1 MRNEKQT
8 KNLLLDSITAC
19 DALCGLRSLPDSSID
34 CCITSPPYYAMR
46 DYEADG
52 QIGLE
57 RSPDEYI
64 LRLVDV
70 FAEVY
75 RVLKPQGV
83 MWVVIGDSYCGAGK
97 GAATDPANAMLYK
110 QGCNRGTLSRATA
123 FKYET
128 AAKRKDL
135 LGIPWM
141 LAFALRDFGW
151 YLRQDII
158 WHKSNPM
165 PESVTDRCTRAHE
178 YVFLFSKRSRYYFV
192 PMLEDAEGYDGRKAT
207 ATRGSAKYRGK
218 RVPGNS
224 QQSIV
229 QSGERWRFKNLHRS
243 NPNTLHLRRLTGGGQ
258 ELYPVRNRRDVWKLN
273 AARSPYAHYAT
284 YPLELIEPC
293 LLATCPQ
300 GGVVLDPFMGSGTTA
315 VAAIRNDR
323 HYIGFDINSEYV
335 EIANSR
341 ITDEK
346 SKKEIEL

>member
-1 MRNEKQT
+1 MRNENKT

-110 QGCNRGTLSRATA
+110 QGSNRGTLSRATA

-229 QSGERWRFKNLHRS
+229 QGGERWRFKNLHRN
-243 NPNTLHLRRLTGGGQ
+243 NPNTLHLRRLTGGGAGTVSNPQ
-258 ELYPVRNRRDVWKLN
+258 SSRCMEVKRCSFPIRALCHISFGTDRTVLAGDLSAGRCCFGSVYGKRNYRRGCDKERQTLH
-273 AARSPYAHYAT
+273 R
-284 YPLELIEPC
+284 
-293 LLATCPQ
+293 
-300 GGVVLDPFMGSGTTA
+300 
-315 VAAIRNDR
+315 IR
-323 HYIGFDINSEYV
+323 HQQ
-335 EIANSR
+335 R
-341 ITDEK
+341 ICRD
-346 SKKEIEL
+346 SQQPNNR

>member
-1 MRNEKQT
+1 MTNETKQNI
-8 KNLLLDSITAC
+8 KLDSITAC

-110 QGCNRGTLSRATA
+110 QGSNRGTLSRATA

-128 AAKRKDL
+128 SAKRKDL

-229 QSGERWRFKNLHRS
+229 QGGERWRFKNLHRS
-243 NPNTLHLRRLTGGGQ
+243 NPNTLHLRRLTGGGAGIVSSPQSSRCVETERRSFPIRALCHISAGTDRTVLAGYLSAGRCCFGSVYGKRNYRRGCDKERQTLHRIRHQQRICRDSQQ
-258 ELYPVRNRRDVWKLN
+258 ENK
-273 AARSPYAHYAT
+273 
-284 YPLELIEPC
+284 
-293 LLATCPQ
+293 
-300 GGVVLDPFMGSGTTA
+300 
-315 VAAIRNDR
+315 
-323 HYIGFDINSEYV
+323 
-335 EIANSR
+335 
-341 ITDEK
+341 
-346 SKKEIEL
+346 